1 MTQDTKTPKDE
12 GGAHERSQR
21 DLTASVGTRLVPQEK
36 VRRKKRLFGG
46 RRNPSTTGS

>member
-1 MTQDTKTPKDE
+1 MTQDTKTPKEE

-36 VRRKKRLFGG
+36 GRRKKRLFGG
-46 RRNPSTTGS
+46 RRKPSTMGS